1 MGVKRGGPGPGH
13 PQAVPGDRRE
23 RRPSAPVGICGFSA
37 RSESWK
43 LQKLRDLADSQ
54 AKRLRRRQ
62 IKKEII

>member
-1 MGVKRGGPGPGH
+1 M
-13 PQAVPGDRRE
+13 PGDRRE
-23 RRPSAPVGICGFSA
+23 RRPSAPVGICGFYA

-54 AKRLRRRQ
+54 AKWLCRRQ